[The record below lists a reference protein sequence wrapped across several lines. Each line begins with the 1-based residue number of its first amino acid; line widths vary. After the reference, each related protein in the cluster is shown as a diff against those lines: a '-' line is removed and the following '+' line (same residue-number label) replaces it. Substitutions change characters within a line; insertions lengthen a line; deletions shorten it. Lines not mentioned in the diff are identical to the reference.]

1 MVKQRYE
8 FVVQVEGTG
17 SVIQCLHNNPNRRY
31 FRRVSPTPVQGVH
44 QEKSPEP
51 LAAAGS
57 ANGQPAQEG
66 GRNQRVP
73 RKSFADDVRESVEPD
88 TISGKGVVAEN
99 GPVDINQDEWRGDF
113 PPCILAG
120 LVVKVFIE
128 FQNARTKGGP
138 VVRGA
143 ERLYPILRFKW
154 HASPQGN
161 LLAVLPGGAPQDCRV
176 SWQRNSRALDWELDA
191 GSPPGKF
198 RESPPTS

>member
-1 MVKQRYE
+1 MGVVKQRYE

-17 SVIQCLHNNPNRRY
+17 SVIQCLHNNSNRRY
-31 FRRVSPTPVQGVH
+31 FRRISPTPVQGVH

-73 RKSFADDVRESVEPD
+73 RKSFADDVRENVEPD
-88 TISGKGVVAEN
+88 TIGGKGVVPEN
-99 GPVDINQDEWRGDF
+99 GRVGINQDEWRGDF
-113 PPCILAG
+113 LPCVLAG
-120 LVVKVFIE
+120 PVVKVFIE

-143 ERLYPILRFKW
+143 ERDRKSTRLNSS
-154 HASPQGN
+154 HAT
-161 LLAVLPGGAPQDCRV
+161 L
-176 SWQRNSRALDWELDA
+176 SRMPSSA
-191 GSPPGKF
+191 
-198 RESPPTS
+198 

>member
-1 MVKQRYE
+1 VVKQRYE
-8 FVVQVEGTG
+8 FVVQVEETG
-17 SVIQCLHNNPNRRY
+17 GVIQCLHNNPNRRD
-31 FRRVSPTPVQGVH
+31 FRRVSPTSVQGVH

-57 ANGQPAQEG
+57 ANCQPAQEG

-73 RKSFADDVRESVEPD
+73 RKSFADDVRENVEPD

-113 PPCILAG
+113 PPGVLAG

-138 VVRGA
+138 VAAGRA
-143 ERLYPILRFKW
+143 KPWEKPKRFRCSS
-154 HASPQGN
+154 H
-161 LLAVLPGGAPQDCRV
+161 
-176 SWQRNSRALDWELDA
+176 
-191 GSPPGKF
+191 
-198 RESPPTS
+198 

>member
-1 MVKQRYE
+1 MGVVKQRYE

-17 SVIQCLHNNPNRRY
+17 SVIQCLHNNSNRRY

-73 RKSFADDVRESVEPD
+73 RKSFADDVRENVEPD
-88 TISGKGVVAEN
+88 TIGGKGVVPEN
-99 GPVDINQDEWRGDF
+99 GRVGINQDEWRGDF
-113 PPCILAG
+113 LPCVLAG
-120 LVVKVFIE
+120 PVVKVFIE

-143 ERLYPILRFKW
+143 ERLYPIFRFKW
-154 HASPQGN
+154 HASPHGN
-161 LLAVLPGGAPQDCRV
+161 LLAVLPGGAPQDWTRGGR
-176 SWQRNSRALDWELDA
+176 S
-191 GSPPGKF
+191 
-198 RESPPTS
+198 

>member
-17 SVIQCLHNNPNRRY
+17 SVIQGLHNNPNRRY

-51 LAAAGS
+51 LAVAGS

-66 GRNQRVP
+66 GRNQRIP

-88 TISGKGVVAEN
+88 AIGGKGVVAEN
-99 GPVDINQDEWRGDF
+99 GPVGINQGEWCGDS
-113 PPCILAG
+113 PPCVLAG

-128 FQNARTKGGP
+128 FQNVRTKGSP
-138 VVRGA
+138 VVGGA
-143 ERLYPILRFKW
+143 ECLYLILRSKW
-154 HASPQGN
+154 HASPHGN
-161 LLAVLPGGAPQDCRV
+161 LLAVLPGGAPQDWTWGGR
-176 SWQRNSRALDWELDA
+176 
-191 GSPPGKF
+191 F
-198 RESPPTS
+198 